1 MDRGILSRII
11 SSAILVLM
19 FAMVSEAQGP
29 TAKSSPSGH
38 ASIALP
44 VNPPLGWRPD
54 LWAGERTDCQ
64 RLADEYASGKPL
76 AQSEFPLAEGCR
88 RLSSMHMSSD
98 ADSSTT
104 PAASAQPTP
113 IPSPGG
119 PAPAAA
125 SSPGAVGPF
134 GTPVAGPSAVAC
146 GQFSQPP
153 DVAADVSST
162 EMAEFTNFGLQA
174 WDKVIETPKISTPLT
189 PFNFWVCRG
198 CHCPIAPLLRR
209 L

>member
-44 VNPPLGWRPD
+44 VNPPPGWRPD
-54 LWAGERTDCQ
+54 LWAGERADCQ

-88 RLSSMHMSSD
+88 RLSSMHISSD

-134 GTPVAGPSAVAC
+134 EPRLPDRLLLLADSSVSRLTWRLMFRPRKWLSSRISDFRLGT
-146 GQFSQPP
+146 
-153 DVAADVSST
+153 
-162 EMAEFTNFGLQA
+162 
-174 WDKVIETPKISTPLT
+174 
-189 PFNFWVCRG
+189 
-198 CHCPIAPLLRR
+198 R